1 MIVSLNHLKKH
12 LYIEHNEDDLYLLSL
27 LDVAEKALMSN
38 LTSPALH
45 PEDPTVLH
53 SILFLAANLYAN
65 REPVAFTNSYKV
77 PITYD
82 YLVALSKNYC
92 DEKVI
97 TQ

>member
-27 LDVAEKALMSN
+27 LDVAEKAVRLN
-38 LTSPALH
+38 LNVPELD
-45 PEDPTVLH
+45 PEDPTVVQ
-53 SILFLAANLYAN
+53 SILLFAANLYAN

-82 YLVALSKNYC
+82 YLVSLSKNYC
-92 DEKVI
+92 DEKGI

>member
-27 LDVAEKALMSN
+27 LDVAEKAVRLN
-38 LTSPALH
+38 LNVPELD
-45 PEDPTVLH
+45 PEDPTVVQ
-53 SILFLAANLYAN
+53 SILLLAANLYSN
-65 REPVAFTNSYKV
+65 TEPVAFTNSYKV

-82 YLVALSKNYC
+82 YLVSLSKNYC
-92 DEKVI
+92 DEKGI

>member
-27 LDVAEKALMSN
+27 LDVAEKAVRLN
-38 LTSPALH
+38 LNVPELD
-45 PEDPTVLH
+45 PEDPTVVQ
-53 SILFLAANLYAN
+53 SILLLAANLYAN

-82 YLVALSKNYC
+82 YLVSLSKNYC
-92 DEKVI
+92 DEKGI
-97 TQ
+97 TT

>member
-27 LDVAEKALMSN
+27 LDVAEKAVRLN
-38 LTSPALH
+38 LNV
-45 PEDPTVLH
+45 PELDPKDPTVVQ
-53 SILFLAANLYAN
+53 SILLLAANLYAN
-65 REPVAFTNSYKV
+65 REPVAFANVSKV

-92 DEKVI
+92 DEKGI

>member
-27 LDVAEKALMSN
+27 LDVAEKAVRLN
-38 LTSPALH
+38 LNVPELD
-45 PEDPTVLH
+45 PEDSTVIQ
-53 SILFLAANLYAN
+53 SILLLASNLYAN
-65 REPVAFTNSYKV
+65 REPVAFANVSKV

-82 YLVALSKNYC
+82 YLVSLSKNYC
-92 DEKVI
+92 DEKGI